1 MAVVEAGPHGTA
13 AAPLPVITIP
23 IETPTL
29 EALAP
34 FGTVLASLPS
44 VKPLPI
50 DFYDG
55 TVEVRKPAEMESDS
69 PLDFTVVRIQPRDL
83 EVQYVERH
91 PGHRQTFIPL
101 GGKPFVAMLAPP
113 SEGLPRPGDFR
124 AFRFDGSAG
133 LMLYRGVWHEF
144 LFSLEPD
151 TDVIVIL
158 SKDTNRSLYA
168 ENVIEGE
175 AIGPDL
181 EKLNTRVRWGTRVR
195 LALP

>member
-1 MAVVEAGPHGTA
+1 MAVVAAGSPGA
-13 AAPLPVITIP
+13 ATSALPLITIP
-23 IETPTL
+23 VETPTL
-29 EALAP
+29 ADLAP

-113 SEGLPRPGDFR
+113 SEGLPRPEDFR

>member
-1 MAVVEAGPHGTA
+1 MAPAVAPKLA
-13 AAPLPVITIP
+13 AADLPVVTIP
-23 IETPTL
+23 VEIPTL

-69 PLDFTVVRIQPRDL
+69 PLDFTVARIQPRDL

-91 PGHRQTFIPL
+91 PGHRQIFIPL

-113 SEGLPRPGDFR
+113 TEGLPKPEDFR

-144 LFSLEPD
+144 PFSLEPD

-158 SKDTNRSLYA
+158 SQDTNRSLNA
-168 ENVIEGE
+168 DNVIAGE

-181 EKLNTRVRWGTRVR
+181 EKLNTRVRWGKRVR